1 MEPAVDTKFWMLAF
15 LLIGTENH
23 VTNGQGKTTAINI
36 LMKNY
41 CFSKCV
47 FCSPGLCFGY
57 LLSFFQAETYHLFFR
72 FSCKFKLRLAHIV
85 LHRRPAN
92 TRATL
97 QSRYILCTIRFYV
110 SHLYVLNF
118 ALYRTI
124 SITRT

>member
-1 MEPAVDTKFWMLAF
+1 M
-15 LLIGTENH
+15 
-23 VTNGQGKTTAINI
+23 TNGQGKTTVINI

-47 FCSPGLCFGY
+47 FVHPADVWLFVVV
-57 LLSFFQAETYHLFFR
+57 FFLTETYHLFF
-72 FSCKFKLRLAHIV
+72 FLSASLSYAQHIV

-97 QSRYILCTIRFYV
+97 QSRYILCTISLAFYV

-118 ALYRTI
+118 ALYRRI
-124 SITRT
+124 SIAITRT